1 MWWHEVLAPLL
12 LCRYHLPMC
21 ISGHMLEGPQVWPL
35 SVRFLWV
42 YQDSVKCV
50 TPVKPNPSVRPS
62 SILVSMEILVFKCT
76 NYRGLHAYC
85 CDHFL
90 ICSINTWTN
99 LLKYFY
105 ITWKNTYFYNFLKT
119 NDVKCKVFYGLWGK
133 KCPQKKIWSLC

>member
-1 MWWHEVLAPLL
+1 MRAGHYMWWHEVLAPLL

-50 TPVKPNPSVRPS
+50 TPVKPNPSVHPSVRPPS
-62 SILVSMEILVFKCT
+62 WCLWKFWSLNVRITGAHLLTVVII
-76 NYRGLHAYC
+76 
-85 CDHFL
+85 FL

-99 LLKYFY
+99 LLKYFLYNIKKY
-105 ITWKNTYFYNFLKT
+105 IFFIISLK
-119 NDVKCKVFYGLWGK
+119 LMM
-133 KCPQKKIWSLC
+133 